1 MAKNGLDEYD
11 KFRKKFN
18 EDFRKITKSE
28 VKELEQSAADG
39 NRKASRL
46 LKIYNEIVENENIA
60 AVPKDKSRGS
70 LLNSSIRLREFDS
83 ETYKKVGSVARG
95 PSFVGSAKERRQ
107 ERRAKANEYRTDL
120 SFPGATKGYDTEL
133 NMAVPTRR
141 PAIAPKEDKARRIGI
156 APKEGKAQGGM
167 IHRGRQAMRGAD

>member
-11 KFRKKFN
+11 EFRKKFN
-18 EDFRKITKSE
+18 EDFRKITKAE
-28 VKELEQSAADG
+28 VKELRQSAADG
-39 NRKASRL
+39 NRKAIRL

-70 LLNSSIRLREFDS
+70 LLNSNIRLREFDS
-83 ETYKKVGSVARG
+83 ETYKRVGSVTKQ
-95 PSFVGSAKERRQ
+95 SFFKKAKEERQ

-141 PAIAPKEDKARRIGI
+141 IGIAPKEDKARIIGT
-156 APKEGKAQGGM
+156 APREGKAQGGM
-167 IHRGRQAMRGAD
+167 IHRGRKAMRGAD